1 MNIFRSVDETNNFM
15 ISGIEYDVLTIINSA
30 LKHKLSEI
38 KLRGIRT
45 KKMKNE
51 TTSAEMI
58 KQLNDEIQYCKY
70 IQSKLENSLQKLHH
84 ALTDI

>member
-1 MNIFRSVDETNNFM
+1 MNIFRSVDGTNNFM
-15 ISGIEYDVLTIINSA
+15 ISGIEYDMLSIMNSA
-30 LKHKLSEI
+30 LKQKLSEI
-38 KLRGIRT
+38 KSRAVRT

-51 TTSAEMI
+51 TTSSEMI

-70 IQSKLENSLQKLHH
+70 IQSKLENSLQKIHY

>member
-15 ISGIEYDVLTIINSA
+15 ISGIEYDLLSIMNSA

-38 KLRGIRT
+38 KSRAVRT
-45 KKMKNE
+45 KKMQNE
-51 TTSAEMI
+51 TTSKEMI
-58 KQLNDEIQYCKY
+58 EQLKDEIDYCKY
-70 IQSKLENSLQKLHH
+70 IQSKLEKSLQKIHY

>member
-1 MNIFRSVDETNNFM
+1 MNIFRSVDGTNNFM
-15 ISGIEYDVLTIINSA
+15 ISGIEYDMLSIMNSA
-30 LKHKLSEI
+30 LKQKLSEI
-38 KLRGIRT
+38 KSRAVRT

-70 IQSKLENSLQKLHH
+70 IQSKLENSLQKIHY